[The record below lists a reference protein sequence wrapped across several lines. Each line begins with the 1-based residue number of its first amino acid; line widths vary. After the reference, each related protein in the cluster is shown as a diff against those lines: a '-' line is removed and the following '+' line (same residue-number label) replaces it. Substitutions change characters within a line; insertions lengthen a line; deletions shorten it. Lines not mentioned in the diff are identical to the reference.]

1 MQDPR
6 PTPCPDWIARLCET
20 HRYPHPVAAVTLVET
35 HISWVLLT
43 GERVYKIKKPVD
55 FGFLDFST
63 LERRR
68 HFCEEEVRLN
78 RRFAPALYLGVT
90 PITGTP
96 DDPRIDGAGAPFEYA
111 VQMVQFDQEALLDR
125 QLAAGAFTSQEAFT
139 LGTSLARLHQ
149 ALPPLPGDVPFGDAP
164 GVWQPVVANFDAL
177 QSRLTAVEPAQLL
190 ARLRDWSA
198 REFQRL
204 TPFIEERK
212 RSGRVRECHGD
223 LHLRNIAHIDDRFL
237 FFDCIEFD
245 PALRTIDV
253 QNELAF
259 LLMDLDDHQRPD
271 LAGMA
276 LNGYLEHSGDYEGLA
291 LLDFYRVYRALVRA
305 KVSALRADQ
314 QDASQERQA
323 CLTEAETYV
332 RLAHAYLERERPWLA
347 ITHGLSGSGKSTLAL
362 GLAAAT
368 GAIRI
373 RSDVERKRLFAIAP
387 DDHEAPPGLYG
398 PAASEQTFNRLE
410 TIATGILG
418 AGFPVIVDA
427 TFLERSLRDRF
438 LAIATRRG
446 VPGMILSLQVD
457 PQILRARL
465 AQRQADVS
473 DADVAVLEAQLARQE
488 ALTSAEL
495 QQTLSVD
502 AGQAFDFPD
511 LYQQLQQLIRG

>member
-1 MQDPR
+1 M
-6 PTPCPDWIARLCET
+6 PCPEWITRLCET

-96 DDPRIDGAGAPFEYA
+96 DDPWIDGAGAPFEYA
-111 VQMVQFDQEALLDR
+111 VQMMQFDQEALLDR
-125 QLAAGAFTSQEAFT
+125 QLAAGAFTSQEAFA
-139 LGTSLARLHQ
+139 LGTTLARLHQ
-149 ALPPLPGDVPFGDAP
+149 ALPPLPVDSPFGDAQ
-164 GVWQPVVANFDAL
+164 GVWQPVAANFDAL
-177 QSRLTAVEPAQLL
+177 RPRLTADRQSRML
-190 ARLRDWSA
+190 ARLSVWSA
-198 REFQRL
+198 CAFQRL
-204 TPFIEERK
+204 KPLIAARK
-212 RSGRVRECHGD
+212 RGGWVRECHGD
-223 LHLRNIAHIDDRFL
+223 LHLRNIARIDERFVL
-237 FFDCIEFD
+237 FDCIEFD

-253 QNELAF
+253 QSELAF
-259 LLMDLDDHQRPD
+259 LLMDLDDHQRRD
-271 LAGMA
+271 LAAMA
-276 LNGYLEHSGDYEGLA
+276 LNGYLEQSGDYEGLA

-314 QDASQERQA
+314 QDTPQERQN
-323 CLTEAETYV
+323 CLTEAETYLQ
-332 RLAHAYLERERPWLA
+332 LAHAYLDRERPWLA

-362 GLAAAT
+362 GLAAVT

-387 DDHEAPPGLYG
+387 GDHDAPPDLYG
-398 PAASEQTFNRLE
+398 PAASERTFDRLE
-410 TIATGILG
+410 AIATRILA

-427 TFLERSLRDRF
+427 TFLERSLRGRF
-438 LAIATRRG
+438 LAIATARG
-446 VPGMILSLQVD
+446 VPGVILSLQAD

-488 ALTSAEL
+488 ALTPTER
-495 QQTLSVD
+495 QQTLHVD
-502 AGQAFDFPD
+502 AAQAFDFPG
-511 LYQQLQQLIRG
+511 LYQQLRRLIPG

>member
-1 MQDPR
+1 M
-6 PTPCPDWIARLCET
+6 PCPEWIARLRET
-20 HRYPHPVAAVTLVET
+20 HRYPHPVAAVALVET

-78 RRFAPALYLGVT
+78 RRFAPGLYLSVV

-96 DDPRIDGAGAPFEYA
+96 DDPRIDGAGAPFDYA
-111 VQMVQFDQEALLDR
+111 VQMVQFDQDALLDR
-125 QLAAGAFTSQEAFT
+125 QLAAGAFAPQEAFA
-139 LGTSLARLHQ
+139 LGATLARLHQ
-149 ALPPLPGDVPFGDAP
+149 TLPPLPVDASLGDAQ
-164 GVWQPVVANFDAL
+164 GVWEPVAANFDAL
-177 QSRLTAVEPAQLL
+177 RPRLTTDRLSRML
-190 ARLRDWSA
+190 ARLSVWSERA
-198 REFQRL
+198 FQRL
-204 TPFIEERK
+204 QPLIAERK
-212 RSGRVRECHGD
+212 RSGWVRECHGD
-223 LHLRNIAHIDDRFL
+223 LHLRNIARIDDRFVL
-237 FFDCIEFD
+237 FDCIEFD
-245 PALRTIDV
+245 PALRAIDV
-253 QNELAF
+253 QSELAF

-271 LAGMA
+271 LASMA
-276 LNGYLEHSGDYEGLA
+276 LNGYLEQSGDYAGLP

-305 KVSALRADQ
+305 KVSVLRADQ
-314 QDASQERQA
+314 QDAPQESQN

-332 RLAHAYLERERPWLA
+332 QLAHGYLERERPWLA

-387 DDHEAPPGLYG
+387 DDHGAAAGLYG
-398 PAASEQTFNRLE
+398 PEASEQTFSRLE
-410 TIATGILG
+410 AIATGILA

-427 TFLERSLRDRF
+427 TFQKRGLRERF
-438 LAIATRRG
+438 LAIATSQGAPG
-446 VPGMILSLQVD
+446 VILSLQAD

-473 DADVAVLEAQLARQE
+473 DADAAVLEAQLARQE
-488 ALTSAEL
+488 SLTPAEL
-495 QQTLSVD
+495 QQTLSVN
-502 AGQAFDFPD
+502 AGQAFDVPD
-511 LYQQLQQLIRG
+511 LHQRLQLLILG